1 MLFRSVC
8 GAEVPAGAAACP
20 ECGSDET
27 TGWSDQTIYD
37 GTGIEDPDD
46 FDYKA
51 HMARESGKSLTPV
64 WVKVLAVVLLVA
76 LVWLFF
82 AARR

>member
-1 MLFRSVC
+1 MPEKDFICPAC

-37 GTGIEDPDD
+37 GTEIGR
-46 FDYKA
+46 A
-51 HMARESGKSLTPV
+51 HV
-64 WVKVLAVVLLVA
+64 
-76 LVWLFF
+76 
-82 AARR
+82 